1 MSYCENYL
9 LSIFNNLIR
18 KSVVSKQKLRQAMTT
33 IVLFLYFLFSPSS
46 SGMISNSSSK
56 VARNS

>member
-18 KSVVSKQKLRQAMTT
+18 KSVVSKQKLRQAMTP
-33 IVLFLYFLFSPSS
+33 IVLFLFFLFSPSS
-46 SGMISNSSSK
+46 SGMIYNSS
-56 VARNS
+56 